1 MSAFFSSGK
10 VILTSLVRMEIHF
23 FYKLL
28 INCRLKNR
36 LQIAFLVGST
46 IFVEMI
52 PLVIFF
58 GSDEVVILQKSLL
71 ITKLKIN
78 NLYDCRWWFGFN
90 SIWCTSHFHI
100 ALSGRF
106 SQRRSEECH
115 LSIFSPSLI
124 LSKHI
129 LKWDIIRSLLEIAL
143 WYSTSTTLSSTLA
156 VLLLKNG
163 LQNYQKL
170 LKDKPYE
177 ICSWKHTLLPT

>member
-1 MSAFFSSGK
+1 M
-10 VILTSLVRMEIHF
+10 
-23 FYKLL
+23 L

-46 IFVEMI
+46 IFVEII

-78 NLYDCRWWFGFN
+78 NLCDCRWWFGFN
-90 SIWCTSHFHI
+90 SIGCTSHFHI

-143 WYSTSTTLSSTLA
+143 WYSTDTTLSSTFA

-163 LQNYQKL
+163 LQNYQKF
-170 LKDKPYE
+170 LKDRPCE